1 MNCHQTNPMNK
12 TTLRASLLAALALP
26 TLGLAATAQTTPPSL
41 SNTNA
46 FSNPVSQLVY
56 NVALSLGTNAPA
68 LGSETFDFNLLT
80 MSRGLNGVENMM
92 EFNWNCLTLAT
103 NTAGYLG
110 ADLENGAVPGVVDGI
125 HLDLGAG
132 KTVSQS
138 VKIEGFAWVG
148 RYTGTPGSEPEWEG
162 GPGLSV
168 IWCPTGGIGF
178 GAEVRGAI
186 NSAHPGDIGEFVGGK
201 INLRF

>member
-1 MNCHQTNPMNK
+1 MNR
-12 TTLRASLLAALALP
+12 TTIRHTVLAALAIP
-26 TLGLAATAQTTPPSL
+26 ALGFAAAAQTMPPSL
-41 SNTNA
+41 LNTNA

-92 EFNWNCLTLAT
+92 EFNWNCFALAK
-103 NTAGYLG
+103 NTVGYIG
-110 ADLENGAVPGVVDGI
+110 GDVEDGAVPGTVDAL

-138 VKIEGFAWVG
+138 VKIEGFAWFG
-148 RYTGTPGSEPEWEG
+148 RYTGTPGNEPEWEG

-186 NSAHPGDIGEFVGGK
+186 NSAHPGDIGEFVGAK

>member
-1 MNCHQTNPMNK
+1 MNR
-12 TTLRASLLAALALP
+12 TTIRRSLLAALALP
-26 TLGLAATAQTTPPSL
+26 AFGLAAAAQTTPPSL
-41 SNTNA
+41 LNTNA

-68 LGSETFDFNLLT
+68 LGAETFDFNLLT

-103 NTAGYLG
+103 NTVGYIG
-110 ADLENGAVPGVVDGI
+110 ADMEDGAVPGTVDAI
-125 HLDLGAG
+125 HLDFGAG

-138 VKIEGFAWVG
+138 MKIEGFAWVG
-148 RYTGTPGSEPEWEG
+148 RYTGTPGNAPEWEG

-168 IWCPTGGIGF
+168 I
-178 GAEVRGAI
+178 
-186 NSAHPGDIGEFVGGK
+186 
-201 INLRF
+201 